1 MQFAGAVSIYECS
14 FYVTYHYLLPRG
26 DEAEDMWEMVVG
38 RQCGPPV
45 VVERAAS
52 RSPMTELAG
61 EKARL

>member
-14 FYVTYHYLLPRG
+14 FYVTYHYLSPKG
-26 DEAEDMWEMVVG
+26 DEAEDTRKMVLS
-38 RQCGPPV
+38 